1 MHFSFPKFRTTLAAG
16 LVALMG
22 FGAPMEAFAV
32 TNFNQVGKHLLIMLR
47 NFHFKKRKFDVS
59 FSQELLSSYVEY
71 LDANKLYFLQSDI
84 DRFQRKYAG
93 DILVHILNSEG
104 VDAANDIHSVFVQR
118 VKERNEKIL
127 EILENTDFDFTGDAT
142 IQMSRKDAAWPANA
156 DEADQIW
163 RKRIEASILEELLRQ
178 LDQKL
183 EKNQAIDPSIAE
195 NGSWKELTDI
205 AEAREKILNRYKRI
219 SSNVEA
225 TDNEEVADM
234 FFSSIAGMYDPHS
247 DYFSH
252 SEEEQFRTSMMNKLT
267 GIGAIL
273 QALDDGTTQIK
284 GIVVG
289 GPADKAGNLAL
300 DDKIIAVDSNA
311 SGEFIDITYMKIGK
325 VVELIRGDAGTDV
338 RLKIIPSA
346 EPTATREI
354 VIKRDTVELKD
365 NLATAE
371 LIHWKTD
378 AGNRLAIGWISI
390 PSFYKDLSNG
400 TTSLT
405 RDVRVLLKRLMSE
418 GMDGLVVDLRGN
430 GGGSLDEAI
439 ALTGLFIPAG
449 PVVQAKS
456 STGALEV
463 HKSNTRYPMYDGPLS
478 VLTDKTSASAS
489 EIFAAALQD
498 YNRAVIIGD
507 KSTFGKGT
515 VQNVLPVSRA
525 MPMLA
530 DGTRAGS
537 LKVTIQKFYRIAGG
551 STQLDGVV
559 PDVILPS
566 RYDALEIGEDSLAD
580 PLPHDDIA
588 AQDYKPFNS
597 ALLNRDLLAKRSH
610 QRIAK
615 SKEFQYIKSDIDR
628 IKEQME
634 RNTLAVNLR
643 KRLEEK
649 AEMEQQRKTRVTE
662 QKARFEELHEYL
674 SDRMEIRE
682 ITLDN
687 ASDEEIPVV
696 TDFSKDNSAMRHST
710 SDDKNRSE
718 DLDYPFG
725 LDPAKRETLFIM
737 SDLIALGQKKALK
750 PVAAQISSTQ

>member
-1 MHFSFPKFRTTLAAG
+1 MQPSLPKFRTALAAA

-22 FGAPMEAFAV
+22 FGSPLEAVAA

-59 FSQELLSSYVEY
+59 FSQELLASYVEY

-84 DRFQRKYAG
+84 DRFHRKYAG

-104 VDAANDIHSVFVQR
+104 VDAANEIHAVFVQR
-118 VKERNEKIL
+118 VKERNDKIL
-127 EILENTDFDFTGDAT
+127 AILENTEFTFSGDNT
-142 IQMSRKDAAWPANA
+142 ILLSRKDASWPANVE
-156 DEADQIW
+156 EADQIW
-163 RKRIEASILEELLRQ
+163 RNRIEASVLDEVLRQ

-183 EKNQAIDPSIAE
+183 DKDQAIDPTIAD
-195 NGSWKELTDI
+195 NDAWKELADI
-205 AEAREKILNRYKRI
+205 SDAREKILNRYKRI
-219 SSNVEA
+219 ATNVED
-225 TDNEEVADM
+225 TDSEEVADM
-234 FFSSIAGMYDPHS
+234 FFSSIATMYDPHS

-300 DDKIIAVDSNA
+300 DDKIIAVDSDA
-311 SGEFIDITYMKIGK
+311 SGEFIDITYMKINK

-346 EPTATREI
+346 EPTTTREI

-378 AGNRLAIGWISI
+378 EGNRLAIGWISI
-390 PSFYKDLSNG
+390 PSFYRDLSNG

-439 ALTGLFIPAG
+439 SLTGLFIPAG

-463 HKSNTRYPMYDGPLS
+463 HKSDTRFPMYDGPLT

-498 YNRAVIIGD
+498 YNRAVIVGD

-525 MPMLA
+525 MPILA
-530 DGTRAGS
+530 DGSRAGS

-566 RYDALEIGEDSLAD
+566 RYDALEIGEDALD
-580 PLPHDDIA
+580 GPLEHDDIA
-588 AQDYKPFNS
+588 PQDYKAFDS
-597 ALLNRDLLAKRSH
+597 TILNRDLLAKRSH
-610 QRIAK
+610 ERIAL
-615 SKEFQYIKSDIDR
+615 SQEFQYIKSDINR

-634 RNTLAVNLR
+634 RNTLVVNLR

-649 AEMEQQRKTRVTE
+649 AEMEQLRKTRLAE
-662 QKARFEELHEYL
+662 QKTRFKELQEYL
-674 SDRMEIRE
+674 SERMEIRE

-687 ASDEEIPVV
+687 ASDKEIPLV
-696 TDFSKDNSAMRHST
+696 TDFTKDNSGMRHST
-710 SDDKNRSE
+710 SDE
-718 DLDYPFG
+718 DERIENLDYPFG
-725 LDPAKRETLFIM
+725 LDPAKRETLFII
-737 SDLIALGQKKALK
+737 SDLIALGQKKELK
-750 PVAAQISSTQ
+750 PIAAQISSAK